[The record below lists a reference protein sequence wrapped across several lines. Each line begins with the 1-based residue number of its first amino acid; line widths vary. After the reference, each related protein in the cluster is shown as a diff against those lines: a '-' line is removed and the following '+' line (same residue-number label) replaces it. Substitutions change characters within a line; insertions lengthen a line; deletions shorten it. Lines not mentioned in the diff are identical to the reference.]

1 MMLRFLTV
9 ILVILE
15 GKLIYFT
22 FSSMHDEEFKML
34 KTHNIITV

>member
-15 GKLIYFT
+15 GKLVYFT
-22 FSSMHDEEFKML
+22 FASMHDEEFKML
-34 KTHNIITV
+34 NTPNIIIV